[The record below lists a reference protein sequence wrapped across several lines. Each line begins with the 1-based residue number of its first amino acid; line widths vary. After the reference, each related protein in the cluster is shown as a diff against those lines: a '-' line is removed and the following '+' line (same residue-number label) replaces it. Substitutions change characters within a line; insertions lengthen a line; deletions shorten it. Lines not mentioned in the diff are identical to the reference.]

1 MMFSHKG
8 ILITV
13 FALLLLGIGLYL
25 SLGRLEA
32 DQEIVLREATYDS
45 VFVELRM
52 IAKYVEFSGDSLAG
66 KRLTDQV
73 WDRYRISK
81 EEFMKAQ
88 QYYEANAKGQA
99 SRLGRLADSLSALEL
114 RINRP
119 AQ

>member
-1 MMFSHKG
+1 MLFSHKG
-8 ILITV
+8 ILLVVVI
-13 FALLLLGIGLYL
+13 LLLLGIGLYL
-25 SLGRLEA
+25 SQGRFESE
-32 DQEIVLREATYDS
+32 QEMVLRETTYDS